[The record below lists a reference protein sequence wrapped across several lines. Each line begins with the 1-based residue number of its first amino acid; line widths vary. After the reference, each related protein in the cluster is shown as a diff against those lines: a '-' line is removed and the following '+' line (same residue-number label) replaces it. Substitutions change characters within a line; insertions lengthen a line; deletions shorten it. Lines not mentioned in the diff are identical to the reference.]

1 MAALDG
7 VRFLKK
13 KSHAICH
20 IDFFSEDFKKLIR
33 NQLSSVCHGPSKA
46 SWNRKAYSYKSTL
59 KGFLDRYD
67 SKSDDIKIGMIG
79 ELLTHLLILE
89 YFPEFN
95 AVSPYFNMEEKSV
108 KKGFDIIL
116 FSITNNEIWI
126 TEVKSGQ
133 LNKNKNA
140 NQTNSLLLGRAKR
153 DLKGRLSE
161 NETSLWENAINGALV
176 ALEDKKDAKEAVL
189 EILGDIGDEVEEN
202 QAISTDKNVILVTSL
217 FANLSDQIKER
228 GIITYSNGVKKQK
241 IFKELIV
248 FSIQKNTYER
258 VVDFLREEADL

>member
-1 MAALDG
+1 MATLDG
-7 VRFLKK
+7 VRFLRK

-20 IDFFSEDFKKLIR
+20 IDFFSDGFKNLIR

-46 SWNRKAYSYKSTL
+46 SWKRKAYSYKRTL
-59 KGFLDRYD
+59 KGFLDRYE

-89 YFPEFN
+89 YFPELN

-108 KKGFDIIL
+108 TKGFDIIL
-116 FSITNNEIWI
+116 FSIENNEIWI
-126 TEVKSGQ
+126 TEVKSGE

-140 NQTNSLLLGRAKR
+140 NQTNSILLGRAKR

-161 NETSLWENAINGALV
+161 NETTLWENAINGALV
-176 ALEDKKDAKEAVL
+176 ALEDKRDTKEAVL

-202 QAISTDKNVILVTSL
+202 KAISTDKNVILVTSL
-217 FANLSDQIKER
+217 FANLSDQIEER
-228 GIITYSNGVKKQK
+228 GIKRYSDTVKKQK
-241 IFKELIV
+241 IFKELVV

-258 VVDFLREEADL
+258 VVDFLREEAKL

>member
-1 MAALDG
+1 MAVIDG
-7 VRFLKK
+7 VRFLKRK
-13 KSHAICH
+13 NHAICH
-20 IDFFSEDFKKLIR
+20 IDFFSNGFKSLVR

-46 SWNRKAYSYKSTL
+46 SWQRKAYNYKNTL

-116 FSITNNEIWI
+116 FSKENSEIWI
-126 TEVKSGQ
+126 TEVKSGE
-133 LNKNKNA
+133 LHKNKNA
-140 NQTNSLLLGRAKR
+140 NQTNKVLLGKAKR
-153 DLKGRLSE
+153 DLKGRLNE
-161 NETSLWENAINGALV
+161 NESTLWENAINGALV
-176 ALEDKKDAKEAVL
+176 ALEDKRDAKDAVL
-189 EILGDIGDEVEEN
+189 EILSDISDEVEEN
-202 QAISTDKNVILVTSL
+202 KAISTDKNVILVTSL
-217 FANLSDQIKER
+217 FASFSDQIEEGEIK
-228 GIITYSNGVKKQK
+228 IYSDRVKKEK
-241 IFKELIV
+241 LFKELVV

-258 VVDFLREEADL
+258 VVEFLREEVKL